1 MSRLRTSILR
11 KRSVRILMRCVIVAV
26 AVGLITTGALAA
38 TSSHHPTYR
47 TATVTRAAVNETLER
62 TGTIEPVSQAT
73 VAFPTSGT
81 IADVAVAV
89 GDTVATGKTL
99 ATLDTTS
106 LQATLTAK
114 ESALANAELIL
125 HKALN
130 GESSGPTGGNG
141 GANTNNGGANTADV
155 TNAAAQPS
163 AATVTTT
170 DAGANPGPSGGAV
183 NATLTAARNAVTKAE
198 TAVRAAL
205 ASAQRALATAT
216 QACNTTTTTTSTTM
230 PSTTTTTVS
239 AAPPLSCSEA
249 QAALL
254 RAQQKVAD
262 AETTLASAE
271 NKLAGILAS
280 TTTPTGGGSNTP
292 SSTPTNTTPKASGST
307 ITADQL
313 VADEANVAAA
323 LADVNVANETL
334 AQATIV
340 SPITG
345 TIADVNLSAG
355 TQVSADSSTAN
366 VVIVGRGGYEVTTT
380 ITVAD
385 RPKVSV
391 GDAATVTPDGSSAK
405 LAGKV
410 VSIGVATT
418 SSNSSTGGS
427 SSTTSYPVSIGFTS
441 EPAGLR
447 NGASSAVTI
456 VVAHTDSAL
465 TVPTSAVTTIGTGFH
480 TVTVLADGKTS
491 TVSIQIGTVGA
502 DRTAVTSGLRAGQA
516 VILADFG
523 QAIPSSNTTTRFG
536 GGLGGGGFGGGGFGG
551 GGTGGG
557 GFGRGG

>member
-1 MSRLRTSILR
+1 
-11 KRSVRILMRCVIVAV
+11 MRCVIVAV

-38 TSSHHPTYR
+38 TASHHPTYR

-73 VAFPTSGT
+73 VAFPTNGT
-81 IADVAVAV
+81 ISDVDVAV
-89 GDTVATGKTL
+89 GDTVATGQTL
-99 ATLDTTS
+99 AKLDTTS

-130 GESSGPTGGNG
+130 GESSTPSGGNG
-141 GANTNNGGANTADV
+141 GGSNVGANTASD
-155 TNAAAQPS
+155 NSASQPS
-163 AATVTTT
+163 AAAATTAT
-170 DAGANPGPSGGAV
+170 TGVGAKPGPSGGAA
-183 NATLTAARNAVTKAE
+183 NAKVTAARNAVTKAE
-198 TAVRAAL
+198 TAVRVAL
-205 ASAQRALATAT
+205 TAAQRALATAT
-216 QACNTTTTTTSTTM
+216 QACNTTTTTTSTTT
-230 PSTTTTTVS
+230 PSTTTTTVP
-239 AAPPLSCSEA
+239 ATPPTSCSAA

-262 AETTLASAE
+262 AETTLATAE

-280 TTTPTGGGSNTP
+280 TTTPTGGGSNTTP
-292 SSTPTNTTPKASGST
+292 STPTNTTPKASGST

-334 AQATIV
+334 AQSTIV
-340 SPITG
+340 SPIAG
-345 TIADVNLSAG
+345 TIADVKLSAG

-366 VVIVGRGGYEVTTT
+366 VVIIGRGGYEVTTT

-391 GDAATVTPDGSSAK
+391 GDTATVTPDGSSAK

-410 VSIGVATT
+410 VSIGLATT
-418 SSNSSTGGS
+418 SSSTSSFGGS
-427 SSTTSYPVSIGFTS
+427 SSTTSYPVTIGFTS

-447 NGASSAVTI
+447 NGASTAVTI

-502 DRTAVTSGLRAGQA
+502 DRTAVTSGLSAGQT
-516 VILADFG
+516 VVLADLG

-536 GGLGGGGFGGGGFGG
+536 GGGAFTGGGLGGGGFGGGS
-551 GGTGGG
+551 G